1 MSHDRPIP
9 ARQRGLTFISWL
21 LVLAIATFFFLIGVK
36 MVPTYIENFAIKEVL
51 ANVARDRGSH
61 DMSHRQLK
69 NSLLKRFRIN
79 GVYDFSRDNI
89 HIKKTKNGTRIDVR
103 YEVRKPVIGNVSVVM
118 EFSESV
124 VIPE

>member
-1 MSHDRPIP
+1 
-9 ARQRGLTFISWL
+9 
-21 LVLAIATFFFLIGVK
+21 
-36 MVPTYIENFAIKEVL
+36 
-51 ANVARDRGSH
+51 
-61 DMSHRQLK
+61 
-69 NSLLKRFRIN
+69 
-79 GVYDFSRDNI
+79 VYDFSRDNI

>member
-21 LVLAIATFFFLIGVK
+21 LVIAIAIFFALIGVK

-51 ANVARDRGSH
+51 ANVAQDRGSR

-69 NSLLKRFRIN
+69 SNLLRRFRIN

-89 HIKKTKNGTRIDVR
+89 RIKKVKNGTRIDVR

-118 EFSESV
+118 DFSESV

>member
-1 MSHDRPIP
+1 MSHDHPIP

-21 LVLAIATFFFLIGVK
+21 LVIAIAIFFVLIGIK

-51 ANVARDRGSH
+51 ANVAQDRGSR

-89 HIKKTKNGTRIDVR
+89 RIKKIKNGTRIDVQ

-118 EFSESV
+118 DFSESV